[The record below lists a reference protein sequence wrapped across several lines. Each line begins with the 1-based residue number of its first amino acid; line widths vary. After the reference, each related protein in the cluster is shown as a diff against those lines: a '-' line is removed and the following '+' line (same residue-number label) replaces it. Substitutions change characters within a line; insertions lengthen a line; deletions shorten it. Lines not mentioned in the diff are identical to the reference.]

1 MIYHYTGVMLRP
13 VDICVLLRLTLA
25 GADGRSFQLL
35 AMDLALSAS
44 EVHGSVGRAEK
55 SGLLRR
61 EGRRRLVNRAGF
73 LEFLEHGLRYAF
85 PVEKG
90 ALTRG
95 VPTAFAAEPLRSVLH
110 GDAGPA
116 PVWPHAEG
124 TVRGYAFAPLY
135 KHAPDAALKD
145 KALYEL
151 FSLADALRDGR
162 VRERTLALEEVGK
175 RITADG

>member
-1 MIYHYTGVMLRP
+1 MLRP
-13 VDICVLLRLTLA
+13 VDICVLLRLTLENA
-25 GADGRSFQLL
+25 ESHSFQQL
-35 AMDLALSAS
+35 ASDLVLSAS
-44 EVHGSVGRAEK
+44 EVHGSAGRAEQ

-61 EGRRRLVNRAGF
+61 EGRRRLVNRSGL

-85 PVEKG
+85 PSEKG

-95 VPTAFAAEPLRSVLH
+95 MPTAFAAEPLRSVLH
-110 GDAGPA
+110 GEVGPV

-124 TVRGYAFAPLY
+124 TARGYAFAPLY

-162 VRERTLALEEVGK
+162 VRERVLAFEELRK
-175 RITADG
+175 RVSADG

>member
-1 MIYHYTGVMLRP
+1 MLRP
-13 VDICVLLRLTLA
+13 VDICVLLRLTLESA
-25 GADGRSFQLL
+25 ESRSFQHL
-35 AMDLALSAS
+35 ASDLVLSAS
-44 EVHGSVGRAEK
+44 EVHGSVGRAEQ

-61 EGRRRLVNRAGF
+61 EGRRRHVNRSGL

-85 PVEKG
+85 PSEKG

-95 VPTAFAAEPLRSVLH
+95 MPTAFAAEPLRSVLQ
-110 GDAGPA
+110 GDAGLV

-124 TVRGYAFAPLY
+124 TARGYAFTPLY

-162 VRERTLALEEVGK
+162 VRERALAFEELRK
-175 RITADG
+175 RVSAGG